1 MVYFQA
7 TDGVQLAV
15 QAEFRKK
22 FAHASFRDH
31 KSLIVKEVTNA
42 NFRFTGVHLMASKE
56 VVPATSFESSK
67 FVGKGKVVDVEM
79 VSAGTVK
86 LYCIIEN
93 TTSRDNWFH
102 YFFIVEAKK
111 FVLYKS
117 KKHDKL
123 ASIYGENLANCF
135 EAAAESAPNKAS
147 KEFPVWLYDIG
158 TAVPFFCFNVI

>member
-56 VVPATSFESSK
+56 VVPATSFESTK

-147 KEFPVWLYDIG
+147 K
-158 TAVPFFCFNVI
+158 